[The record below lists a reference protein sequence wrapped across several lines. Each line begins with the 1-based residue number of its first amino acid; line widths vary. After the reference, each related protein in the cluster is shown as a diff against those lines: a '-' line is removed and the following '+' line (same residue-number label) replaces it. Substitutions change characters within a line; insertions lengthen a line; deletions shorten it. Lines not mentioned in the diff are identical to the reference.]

1 MPSNLNIK
9 YGTKTGTGDVLKQGT
24 DVESAPGSIY
34 AAENNIGEIEI
45 YLDTPKASGSARKRL
60 SSRVFVGAVEDLPS
74 GTDEE
79 DIRANYDVWIDTSG
93 DSRGIATATSDG
105 IMSKEQA
112 EMLED
117 HDSDVANLQTDM
129 NHMLTELHKLKLQI
143 VSSSYWNDT
152 TDNTKCHKES
162 GNKIAG
168 MLTIVLPD
176 SAVPS
181 GETAEDYRPV
191 IIDNS
196 AITTAD
202 VTQANSVIGG
212 F

>member
-1 MPSNLNIK
+1 MASNLNIK
-9 YGTKTGTGDVLKQGT
+9 YGTKTGTGRGVPINNATLD
-24 DVESAPGSIY
+24 PGNIY
-34 AAENNIGEIEI
+34 VAENSIGEVEV
-45 YLDTPKASGSARKRL
+45 YLDTPKNSGSARKRL
-60 SSRVFVGAVEDLPS
+60 DSRIFVGAIEDLPS
-74 GTDEE
+74 GVDEE
-79 DIRANYDVWIDTSG
+79 DIRTNYDVWIDTSG
-93 DSRGIATATSDG
+93 SSKGIATTTSDG

-112 EMLED
+112 EMLEE

-143 VSSSYWNDT
+143 VSSSYWNDI
-152 TDNTKCHKES
+152 TDTTKCHKAS

-181 GETAEDYRPV
+181 GEIAEDYRPV

-196 AITTAD
+196 AITA
-202 VTQANSVIGG
+202 QANSVTGG
-212 F
+212 S